1 MFYGRLNKVD
11 ELEKKISDQAKV
23 IKELKMREEKKR
35 TFMREYMREKRR
47 NGKYLKRKN
56 HG

>member
-35 TFMREYMREKRR
+35 TFMREYMREKRKK
-47 NGKYLKRKN
+47 GKYLKRKN
-56 HG
+56 YA

>member
-56 HG
+56 NG